1 MKIDYVMTVKAKIV
15 FDGVLENNDLADD
28 YFNLE
33 CLVGVAQ
40 NYINTYHF
48 DEATIEDKETGEIL
62 VIIHSDDYDDDDEED
77 YEEDYEEEEEIC

>member
-15 FDGVLENNDLADD
+15 FDGVLENNTLADE

-33 CLVGVAQ
+33 ALVGVAQ

-48 DEATIEDKETGEIL
+48 DEAAIVDKETGEVL
-62 VIIHSDDYDDDDEED
+62 VIIHSDDEEEE
-77 YEEDYEEEEEIC
+77 EEDYEEEEEIC

>member
-1 MKIDYVMTVKAKIV
+1 MRIDYVMTVKAKIV
-15 FDGVLENNDLADD
+15 FDGVLENNTLADE

-48 DEATIEDKETGEIL
+48 DEATIVDKETGEVL
-62 VIIHSDDYDDDDEED
+62 VIIHPDPDEEE
-77 YEEDYEEEEEIC
+77 EEDYEEEEEIC